1 MTLFPPV
8 TVCAADSTPGCK
20 NEEQCPL
27 GTEAGCAARPSQGR
41 LPEIL

>member
-1 MTLFPPV
+1 MMLFPPV
-8 TVCAADSTPGCK
+8 TLGAADSTPGYK

-27 GTEAGCAARPSQGR
+27 GTEAGCPAQSSQGQ

>member
-1 MTLFPPV
+1 MMLFPPV
-8 TVCAADSTPGCK
+8 TLGAANSTPGDK

-27 GTEAGCAARPSQGR
+27 GTEAGCPAQSSQGQ